1 MAPECRA
8 PKTTARVVP
17 AHVGCAAPAY
27 NWVPRAAGIIRTGMG
42 MQAPPIQYAST
53 PRGDIAYRTL
63 GEGPRDLLLVNP
75 MSRTIENLWDYP
87 ANAELLERLAR
98 FCRLTVFDRRGC
110 GISDPLPADLS
121 PTWEDWLEDML
132 AVLDHLGV
140 ESAALLAERDAASA
154 AMLFASSHP
163 ERVRAL
169 LLCNTSACFRVAPGY
184 PCGEHHER
192 AERLSQQ
199 WEATWGTVDM
209 VRATRPALAND
220 PAYVDW
226 VTRMQRVAYS
236 PRRAAAEF
244 RYIINFD
251 ARSVLASIRAPT
263 LILHR
268 REFAVVPQAHAYY
281 LAEHIAGSQLELLP
295 GSDMDVLLPGDAAP
309 LALVESFLAN
319 AGPVG
324 GDKRALTTVLCLRV
338 ANPRQVAANLG
349 DARWREVKGK
359 LQLAVCAKLSSF
371 QGRAAEVDGNGCLV
385 SFDGPMRALRFAA
398 SIQQSLRDQLRL
410 EIRVGV
416 HVGECER
423 RGDTLTGEAVDVG
436 VAVMRAAQSGE
447 VLVTSA
453 ASQLVAGAGVELRS
467 IGAQKLEQVPGEW
480 ELFALEG

>member
-1 MAPECRA
+1 MEPQ
-8 PKTTARVVP
+8 P
-17 AHVGCAAPAY
+17 
-27 NWVPRAAGIIRTGMG
+27 
-42 MQAPPIQYAST
+42 PPIQYART
-53 PRGDIAYRTL
+53 PHGDIAYRTL
-63 GEGPRDLLLVNP
+63 GDGPHDLLLVNP
-75 MSRTIENLWDYP
+75 MSRSIEHLWDYP

-98 FCRLTVFDRRGC
+98 FCRLTVFDRRGS

-132 AVLDHLGV
+132 AVLDQMGIADAV
-140 ESAALLAERDAASA
+140 LLAERDAAA
-154 AMLFASSHP
+154 ASMLFASSHP
-163 ERVRAL
+163 ERVRGL
-169 LLCNTSACFRVAPGY
+169 VLCNTSACFRLAPGY
-184 PCGEHHER
+184 PCGENHER

-199 WEATWGTVDM
+199 WEATWGSADM
-209 VRATRPALAND
+209 VRATRPTLAND

-268 REFAVVPQAHAYY
+268 REFGVIPQAHAWY
-281 LAEHIAGSQLELLP
+281 LAEHIAGARLEFLP
-295 GSDMDVLLPGDAAP
+295 GGDLDVLLPGDAAP
-309 LALVESFLAN
+309 LAFIESFLAH

-324 GDKRALTTVLCLRV
+324 GGGRALTTVLCLRV

-385 SFDGPMRALRFAA
+385 SFDGPLRALRFAA
-398 SIQQSLRDQLRL
+398 SIRQSLRDQLRL

-423 RGDTLTGEAVDVG
+423 RGDTLAGDAVDVG
-436 VAVMRAAQSGE
+436 VAVMQAAQSGE

-453 ASQLVAGAGVELRS
+453 AAQLVAGAGAELRS
-467 IGAQKLEQVPGEW
+467 VGAQRLDGVPGEW
-480 ELFALEG
+480 DLFALEG